1 MIIEAE
7 IAEKVVFNC
16 DITAGGHAGG
26 GGESQD
32 IPTFVTGAKW
42 EVGSNAGI
50 PIKSTPAHE
59 AGDKVYTFGDANGY
73 DASGDFS
80 FQVHFKFNSFIVTGG
95 GGTAN
100 EEQRSGIVCKH
111 SGNYPGS
118 GSGYAVYGIRYP
130 NASAAGYHMR
140 IGSSPNIGVGIL
152 GIGDL
157 DVNDTSGEHDIA
169 VVVTG
174 GKIYGYVDGELEST
188 NDFAGDIDRSQI
200 LMLGM
205 PVNSV
210 SQNIS
215 WFPYDSTV
223 YSFLGYDRALTAE
236 EVAQNADAGFK
247 LATPYTTICP
257 DGDAGFWALS
267 GQMSCIMCGSIAG
280 TGEEDDNNYTI
291 GYSIG
296 NSEGTITLSAQ
307 LKANGFSVLPSGTEQ
322 RLKAVNV
329 IDNINMTTG
338 EVIYNNSV
346 GSHTFDGTE
355 AITKSGN
362 RYLYRAHNGTTGIT
376 NNDICCYCPTM
387 PEKTAQNIYTNRNT
401 ANYVGVG
408 FNADGDIVIIDNT
421 QSWASADEFKTYLS
435 QLDPPLT
442 VYYVPERST
451 QTLTPAPGISQKE
464 GTNDCDYTTNPPGYL
479 ILTGN
484 VKER

>member
-1 MIIEAE
+1 MIVEAE
-7 IAEKVVFNC
+7 IAEKVIFNC
-16 DITAGGHAGG
+16 DITAGGHSGGG
-26 GGESQD
+26 GGEGQD

-50 PIKSTPAHE
+50 PISG
-59 AGDKVYTFGDANGY
+59 AGYTFNYANGY

-80 FQVHFKFNSFIVTGG
+80 FQAHFKFNSFAVTGS
-95 GGTAN
+95 GGTAG

-111 SGNYPGS
+111 SGNPPGS
-118 GSGYAVYGIRYP
+118 GAGYAVYGIRYP
-130 NASAAGYHMR
+130 RTATPVAGYHMR
-140 IGSSPNIGVGIL
+140 IGASSII
-152 GIGDL
+152 GIGELNVD
-157 DVNDTSGEHDIA
+157 DTSGEHDIA

-188 NDFAGDIDRSQI
+188 NDFSGDGINREQV
-200 LMLGM
+200 LRLGT
-205 PVNSV
+205 PNA
-210 SQNIS
+210 S

-267 GQMSCIMCGSIAG
+267 GSMSCIMCGSIAG
-280 TGEEDDNNYTI
+280 TGEEDGNNYTI

-307 LKANGFSVLPSGTEQ
+307 LKANGFSTLPSETEQ

-355 AITKSGN
+355 NITKSGN
-362 RYLYRAHNGTTGIT
+362 RYLYRAYNGTTGIT
-376 NNDICCYCPTM
+376 NNDVCCYCPTM
-387 PEKTAQNIYTNRNT
+387 PEKTAQDIYSNRNT

-408 FNADGDIVIIDNT
+408 FNTDGDVVIIDNT

-442 VYYVPERST
+442 VYYAPERST

-464 GTNDCDYTTNPPGYL
+464 GNNDCDYTTNPPGYL

-484 VKER
+484 VKAR